1 MCIHFNYLWKS
12 WRIINSRENC
22 EMRSSGPWRESA
34 SSNRYGL
41 ILSSKMI
48 CSFYYSK
55 QLWSAVCTHI
65 FASYLLARIAMLE
78 IIVCCILALCL
89 VCTKKRHSLGGSTQD
104 EYAFIFGQFAEPP
117 ERVRE
122 RNRIISRRRSL
133 CFLNSNQGSEQKSA
147 FVRMLNLACEHKEFG
162 GSRLWKQY

>member
-1 MCIHFNYLWKS
+1 MKIIFLLSTFDSLETNVLTFADLKLVRRSPREPPRMCIHFNYLWKS

-55 QLWSAVCTHI
+55 QLWSAVYTHI

-89 VCTKKRHSLGGSTQD
+89 VCTKKK
-104 EYAFIFGQFAEPP
+104 AFSRWLNTRRICFYLRPVCGATRAS
-117 ERVRE
+117 ER
-122 RNRIISRRRSL
+122 
-133 CFLNSNQGSEQKSA
+133 K
-147 FVRMLNLACEHKEFG
+147 
-162 GSRLWKQY
+162 KQNN

>member
-1 MCIHFNYLWKS
+1 MRNAFFGALKGIGVFESVWFDFKQQNDLFILLFKAALECSLHTYLRFLLIGSHRYAGNYCVLHS
-12 WRIINSRENC
+12 
-22 EMRSSGPWRESA
+22 
-34 SSNRYGL
+34 
-41 ILSSKMI
+41 
-48 CSFYYSK
+48 
-55 QLWSAVCTHI
+55 
-65 FASYLLARIAMLE
+65 
-78 IIVCCILALCL
+78 CL
-89 VCTKKRHSLGGSTQD
+89 VFGVHRKKRHSLGGSTQD